1 MCCHIVWSVKEIKK
15 VYSESFKNCHMF
27 VLIVMAIDKLLLA
40 RDKFMPD
47 IHRKQPR
54 FTYSACGPFTQKSKK
69 YKNLKKK
76 GIGHMFIQMS

>member
-1 MCCHIVWSVKEIKK
+1 
-15 VYSESFKNCHMF
+15 
-27 VLIVMAIDKLLLA
+27 MAIDKLLLA